1 LNNNRVGKLMSIITL
16 TYKSLVL
23 NFVTHLL
30 HSRRVVKYNGPL
42 YREKTEKI
50 DSGHLCNCSSA

>member
-1 LNNNRVGKLMSIITL
+1 MSIITL